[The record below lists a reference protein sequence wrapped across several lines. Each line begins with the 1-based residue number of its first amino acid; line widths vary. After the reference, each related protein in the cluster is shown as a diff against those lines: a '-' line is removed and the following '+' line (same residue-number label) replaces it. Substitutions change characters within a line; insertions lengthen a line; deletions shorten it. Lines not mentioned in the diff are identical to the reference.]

1 MGGFTL
7 ENHKTFLIG
16 EFSAKTGISI
26 RNLRYYDEIG
36 LLVPEKHPTSGHRM
50 YNDHDIITLQ
60 KILSLKFLGYSLE
73 QINGLLHHSSF
84 NVDLNDTLT
93 LHLNALEEQKDKIEK
108 SMTTIKRVIHLINEE
123 GEVESNL
130 LFSLIQGLPT
140 EELQKDWFE
149 RHQLMDV
156 VDELSNKSVEESI
169 ALDKIFV
176 DLIKNAKQL
185 YGKPIEDQEVQGMI
199 KSFIKEASKLL
210 GEDLIQGLFSINVE
224 EQELQELEK
233 MTPTPFTEK
242 EQKWLS
248 EALDYFQTNTPV
260 TKREGM

>member
-1 MGGFTL
+1 M
-7 ENHKTFLIG
+7 
-16 EFSAKTGISI
+16 
-26 RNLRYYDEIG
+26 
-36 LLVPEKHPTSGHRM
+36 
-50 YNDHDIITLQ
+50 
-60 KILSLKFLGYSLE
+60 E
-73 QINGLLHHSSF
+73 QINGFLHHSSF

-93 LHLNALEEQKDKIEK
+93 HLLNALEEQKDKIEK

-123 GEVESNL
+123 GEVGSNL

-185 YGKPIEDQEVQGMI
+185 YGKPIE
-199 KSFIKEASKLL
+199 
-210 GEDLIQGLFSINVE
+210 
-224 EQELQELEK
+224 
-233 MTPTPFTEK
+233 
-242 EQKWLS
+242 
-248 EALDYFQTNTPV
+248 
-260 TKREGM
+260 